1 MPCSVPTDTDTPVAP
16 FPVEFSIVVDTAVF
30 PRDVVVRACYAFT
43 DRCWCWLQA
52 EGPSGIAV
60 AFRRK
65 DEVNDPDIDPN
76 VIRGDFANALIDFAL
91 RARIEAD
98 TRTVRDVIVAAAL
111 TEAGARPAAACQV

>member
-30 PRDVVVRACYAFT
+30 PRDVVVRTCYAFT

-52 EGPSGIAV
+52 EGPSGIV
-60 AFRRK
+60 VGFRRK
-65 DEVNDPDIDPN
+65 DESGDPDI
-76 VIRGDFANALIDFAL
+76 IKGDFANALIDFAL
-91 RARIEAD
+91 RARIDTD

-111 TEAGARPAAACQV
+111 TEAGGRPTAARQV